1 MSADLTSMNTAVP
14 PTVVAGPMSRPP
26 AVGPSPASAGGAA
39 SASAPQEASGPA
51 APAQVKLRPPE
62 PAELD
67 FDIEE
72 MRRSLEEAVARLNDQ
87 MAQTRR
93 NLNFRVDDVV
103 DRTVVTVR
111 NSQTG
116 ELVRQIPS
124 ESMLKLAH
132 SIEDIKGLLLNEAA

>member
-1 MSADLTSMNTAVP
+1 MSADLTRINAAP
-14 PTVVAGPMSRPP
+14 PP
-26 AVGPSPASAGGAA
+26 AVAAGPVAPPPPPGPSPVSAGGTT
-39 SASAPQEASGPA
+39 SAPAAQAASGPTPPTA
-51 APAQVKLRPPE
+51 VKLRPPE

-67 FDIEE
+67 FDVEE

-93 NLNFRVDDVV
+93 NLNFRVDEVV

-111 NSQTG
+111 NSTTG

-132 SIEDIKGLLLNEAA
+132 SIEDIKGLLLNQAA

>member
-1 MSADLTSMNTAVP
+1 M
-14 PTVVAGPMSRPP
+14 
-26 AVGPSPASAGGAA
+26 
-39 SASAPQEASGPA
+39 
-51 APAQVKLRPPE
+51 QVKLRPPE

-132 SIEDIKGLLLNEAA
+132 SIEDIKGLLLNQAA

>member
-1 MSADLTSMNTAVP
+1 MSADLTRINAAP
-14 PTVVAGPMSRPP
+14 PP
-26 AVGPSPASAGGAA
+26 AVAAGPISPPPAAVPSSISAGGAA
-39 SASAPQEASGPA
+39 STSAPQEVSGPT
-51 APAQVKLRPPE
+51 PPMQVKLRPPE

-132 SIEDIKGLLLNEAA
+132 SIEDIKGLLLNQAA